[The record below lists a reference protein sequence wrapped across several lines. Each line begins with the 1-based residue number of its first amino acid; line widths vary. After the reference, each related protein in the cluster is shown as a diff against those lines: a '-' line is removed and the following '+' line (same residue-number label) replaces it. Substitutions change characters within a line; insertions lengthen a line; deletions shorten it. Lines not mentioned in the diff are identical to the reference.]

1 MKRSLPAAA
10 VAVPFLLFQFSG
22 PVVVLAQNGVPRPDH
37 VVIVIEEN
45 KSFGMI
51 IGSASAPYINSLAE
65 QGALF
70 ISSFALSHPSQPNY
84 LGLFS
89 GSTHGI
95 GDDSCPHHL
104 SGPNLASELF
114 DAGFTFTGYSES
126 MPAPGYR
133 GCETGNYARKHNPW
147 VNFNNVPASANLTMA
162 SFPTN
167 FDELPTIAIV
177 VPNLVNDMH
186 DGPSRSGKIARG
198 DAWLRDHL
206 DPYIQWAKVNNSL
219 FLLTWDE
226 GADGS
231 DNRIVTLMAGQ
242 MVRPGRYAEHINH
255 FNTLRTLLEM
265 YGLPAMARSTNA
277 DPITSPWTPESAN
290 SPISVEIT
298 NPTDGITLLAP
309 ATITLRADASS
320 AGSEIARVEFF
331 DRAVKLGEA
340 TNSPFTLT
348 WTNVPA
354 GDHWLVAKAT
364 DALGRR
370 KTSTSVAVLVIEPDV
385 TPPSI
390 AVTNPPAGARLTND
404 AVTLQ
409 GTASDNLRVAEVRLT
424 LGDVTVSTTNVN
436 PWSLTLSNVP
446 PGTNTVLIEAVD
458 TFSNRTQVARSF
470 FRRVLAPL
478 GLNIS
483 GNFAAGIVPGT
494 ITGPAN
500 GQLLEIGQVYA
511 LMAKPSPNY
520 LFGGWAAPDLIARDL
535 TLRFQMAS
543 NTAYTAIFNTNLFPA
558 VKGTYTGLFYDVNDV
573 EEQSSGFITVTVG
586 DLGSYSAK
594 LIIQGKT
601 YPMAGTFDSGTGQS
615 TNLLSRP
622 TRNPLALALTL
633 DLTNGTDQLT
643 GTVSEETAGSNDWT
657 AQLTADRAVFSAAT
671 NPAPQ
676 AGKYTMIVPVDA
688 DSAFGPG
695 GDGFGTVTVTTAGA
709 VSFSGLLADGTRVTQ
724 RTGLSKD
731 GRWPLFA
738 ALYRGKGSLFS
749 WITFADETNSD
760 FHGLFNW
767 FKQTQTAKYYPGGF
781 TNEAVLV
788 GSHFM
793 LPAATNRVLD
803 ITNGVVAFTNGNAIS
818 GFTNL
823 VVLDANG
830 KVTNQGTNKMSLNI
844 SRSSGTFSG
853 SVTPAA
859 GGKTISFK
867 GALLQ
872 KQNLGSGFF
881 PATNGSGR
889 VSLRAQ

>member
-1 MKRSLPAAA
+1 M
-10 VAVPFLLFQFSG
+10 
-22 PVVVLAQNGVPRPDH
+22 AQNGVPRPDH

-84 LGLFS
+84 LGFFS

-147 VNFNNVPASANLTMA
+147 VNFDNVPASANLTLA

-167 FDELPTIAIV
+167 FDELPTVAIV

-206 DPYIQWAKVNNSL
+206 DPYIQWAKANNSL
-219 FLLTWDE
+219 FVLTWDE
-226 GADGS
+226 GAGGS

-290 SPISVEIT
+290 SPISVEII
-298 NPTDGITLLAP
+298 NPIDGTTLLAP
-309 ATITLRADASS
+309 VTITLRADASS

-348 WTNVPA
+348 WTNVPT
-354 GDHWLVAKAT
+354 GDHWLLAKAT
-364 DALGRR
+364 DALGRQ
-370 KTSTSVAVLVIEPDV
+370 KTSTSVEAPVIVPDA
-385 TPPSI
+385 TPPVLSVTEPTRG
-390 AVTNPPAGARLTND
+390 ARVTNET
-404 AVTLQ
+404 VTFR
-409 GTASDNLRVAEVRLT
+409 GVASDNVRVAEVRLT
-424 LGDVTVSTTNVN
+424 LGDQIASTTNVY

-446 PGTNTVLIEAVD
+446 PGTNTVLVEAID
-458 TFSNRTQVARSF
+458 TFSNRAQLAWSF
-470 FRRVLAPL
+470 FRTVVAPL
-478 GLNIS
+478 SLNVA
-483 GNFAAGIVPGT
+483 GNFSPDIVPGT
-494 ITGPAN
+494 ILGPTN
-500 GQLLEIGQVYA
+500 GQLLVIGDTYS
-511 LMAKPSPNY
+511 LNAKPAPNH
-520 LFGGWAAPDLIARDL
+520 LFGGWITPELVSRDA
-535 TLRFQMAS
+535 TLRFQMTS
-543 NTAYTAIFNTNLFPA
+543 NSAYTAIFNTNFFPA
-558 VKGTYTGLFYDVNDV
+558 VNGTYSGLFHELEQA
-573 EEQSSGFITVTVG
+573 EEQSSGFITLTVG

-594 LIIQGKT
+594 LIMESKT
-601 YPMAGTFDSGTGQS
+601 YGLTGAFDSGTGGS
-615 TNLLSRP
+615 TDFLSRP
-622 TRNPLALALTL
+622 ATNPLVLMLTL
-633 DLTNGTDQLT
+633 DLTNGTEQLT
-643 GTVSEETAGSNDWT
+643 GTVSETMGGTNVWT
-657 AQLTADRAVFSAAT
+657 AQLVADRAVFNART
-671 NPAPQ
+671 NVAPQ
-676 AGKYTMIVPVDA
+676 AGKYTMILPIDTN
-688 DSAFGPG
+688 SPSGPT
-695 GDGFGTVTVTTAGA
+695 GDGFGTVTVSAAGA
-709 VSFSGLLADGTRVTQ
+709 VSLSGTLADGTRVTQ

-731 GRWPLFA
+731 GHWPLFA
-738 ALYRGKGSLFS
+738 SPYRGKGSLLS
-749 WITFADETNSD
+749 WVTFTNETDSD
-760 FHGLFNW
+760 FNGLFNW
-767 FKQTQTAKYYPGGF
+767 FKQTQTAKYYAGGF
-781 TNEAVLV
+781 TNEAVLI
-788 GSHFM
+788 GSHFTA
-793 LPAATNRVLD
+793 PTPTNLVLN
-803 ITNGVVAFTNGNAIS
+803 ITNGVVAFTNGNVML

-823 VVLDANG
+823 VVIDAKG
-830 KVTNQGTNKMSLNI
+830 KVTNEGTNKMALTI
-844 SRSSGTFSG
+844 SKPSGTFSG
-853 SVTPAA
+853 SVTPPG
-859 GGKTISFK
+859 GGKAIAFK

-881 PATNGSGR
+881 LGTNGQSAR
-889 VSLRAQ
+889 VSLQGQ